1 MKVTRN
7 FSFAKLVES
16 PALSEWLNQYGNRI
30 NQSIQKG
37 LQTGTDI
44 YGNKFEP
51 GGDFTHRSVQDG
63 HAHKRPLI
71 RSGRL
76 QNSVKKLP
84 ATLTKLS
91 FTIKSKVK
99 SKKRWNIE
107 IDGKKSKGTRTAMG
121 INYGAM
127 HNQGVKIAYKTSDK
141 SLIPNKTVPSRIWF
155 GISPKFLVGGSE
167 WNIMVDLLQ
176 SYLQKYVKTS
186 MKEFK

>member
-1 MKVTRN
+1 
-7 FSFAKLVES
+7 
-16 PALSEWLNQYGNRI
+16 
-30 NQSIQKG
+30 
-37 LQTGTDI
+37 
-44 YGNKFEP
+44 
-51 GGDFTHRSVQDG
+51 
-63 HAHKRPLI
+63 
-71 RSGRL
+71 
-76 QNSVKKLP
+76 
-84 ATLTKLS
+84 
-91 FTIKSKVK
+91 
-99 SKKRWNIE
+99 
-107 IDGKKSKGTRTAMG
+107 MG